1 MFRLLT
7 SCWCH
12 LKTTEKTQRHVA
24 IIIIGLHNSGKTD
37 LVEAFRRQLPSRSRM
52 DSCSSSEPTTLLVDN
67 YEVSIY
73 DLKGDMQGRKIW
85 PNYYAQAHGLVFVL
99 DSSDLERMQ
108 EVKVILPNMLSD
120 ERVAGKPILLLANKQ
135 DKMDALPPGDIIE
148 YLLLERLMNENKSPC
163 RVEPCSVV
171 KELQR
176 RRQPIIDGLHWL
188 LSAIGEKYE
197 ELCTRQQPLPPTIAA
212 SSSTRGFEE
221 RSPADSFATQMG
233 MSKENRQHVGQHSM
247 EPKPL
252 KSILLV
258 SGSLNVITSGTNLQT
273 LWAPID
279 FLLHLA
285 DIQKEGVI
293 IRPKKNVSV
302 TFALDEPMEEG
313 EYSGENGSHNT
324 AGLRNTSG
332 AHNTAGA
339 GNTAG
344 ASNTAGAR
352 ITAGALIIAGTRI
365 IAGAF
370 NTPELRYGPSDDF
383 HPPAPYTEDDL
394 FEGKAGTLIS

>member
-12 LKTTEKTQRHVA
+12 LKTTEETQRHVA
-24 IIIIGLHNSGKTD
+24 IIILGLHNSGKTV
-37 LVEAFRRQLPSRSRM
+37 LVEAFQRQLPSRSRM
-52 DSCSSSEPTTLLVDN
+52 DSCSNSELTTLLVDN
-67 YEVSIY
+67 FEVSIY
-73 DLKGDMQGRKIW
+73 DLKGDMQGCEIW
-85 PNYYAQAHGLVFVL
+85 PNYYAQAHGLVFIL

-135 DKMDALPPGDIIE
+135 DKMDALTSGEIIE

-171 KELQR
+171 KQLQR
-176 RRQPIIDGLHWL
+176 RRQPIIDGLYWL

-233 MSKENRQHVGQHSM
+233 MSKENRQHVGQHSV

-258 SGSLNVITSGTNLQT
+258 DHSEVGVVQTNL
-273 LWAPID
+273 A
-279 FLLHLA
+279 
-285 DIQKEGVI
+285 
-293 IRPKKNVSV
+293 
-302 TFALDEPMEEG
+302 
-313 EYSGENGSHNT
+313 
-324 AGLRNTSG
+324 
-332 AHNTAGA
+332 
-339 GNTAG
+339 
-344 ASNTAGAR
+344 
-352 ITAGALIIAGTRI
+352 
-365 IAGAF
+365 
-370 NTPELRYGPSDDF
+370 
-383 HPPAPYTEDDL
+383 
-394 FEGKAGTLIS
+394 

>member
-7 SCWCH
+7 SCWCR
-12 LKTTEKTQRHVA
+12 LKTTEETERHVV
-24 IIIIGLHNSGKTD
+24 IIIIGLDNSGKTV
-37 LVEAFRRQLPSRSRM
+37 LVEAFQRQLPSSSRM
-52 DSCSSSEPTTLLVDN
+52 DSCSNSELTTLLVDN

-73 DLKGDMQGRKIW
+73 DLKGDMQGREIW
-85 PNYYAQAHGLVFVL
+85 PNFYAQAHGLVFVL

-108 EVKVILPNMLSD
+108 EVKVILPNLLSD

-135 DKMDALPPGDIIE
+135 DKTDALPPGDIIE

-171 KELQR
+171 KDLQR
-176 RRQPIIDGLHWL
+176 SHQPIIDGLHWL
-188 LSAIGEKYE
+188 LSAIGEEYE
-197 ELCTRQQPLPPTIAA
+197 ELCARQQPLPPSIAA
-212 SSSTRGFEE
+212 SSGTRGFEE

-252 KSILLV
+252 KSILL
-258 SGSLNVITSGTNLQT
+258 
-273 LWAPID
+273 
-279 FLLHLA
+279 
-285 DIQKEGVI
+285 KEGVR

-313 EYSGENGSHNT
+313 EYSGGNGSHNT
-324 AGLRNTSG
+324 AGAGNTSG

-344 ASNTAGAR
+344 ACIITGAH
-352 ITAGALIIAGTRI
+352 
-365 IAGAF
+365 
-370 NTPELRYGPSDDF
+370 NTPKLCYGPSDDF
-383 HPPAPYTEDDL
+383 QPPAPYTGDDL
-394 FEGKAGTLIS
+394 FEEPRAKRIMDTWDSEMLLDNP